1 VIMSASV
8 LTNVALDHISTL
20 PSHQRRGVG
29 ALLLRSGIAQ
39 ADAAGLPILVMA
51 TPVGLGLYKK
61 NGFEHVS
68 TIEQDDSKYGGSGSH
83 ISHFYIRKPTAK
95 A

>member
-1 VIMSASV
+1 VISFAIV
-8 LTNVALDHISTL
+8 LTGVALDHISTL

-39 ADAAGLPILVMA
+39 ADAAGLPTIVMA
-51 TPVGLGLYKK
+51 TPVGLGLYEK
-61 NGFEHVS
+61 NGFERVS
-68 TIEQDDSKYGGSGSH
+68 TIKQDDSKYGGTGSH
-83 ISHFYIRKPTAK
+83 INHFLIRKPVAK